1 MSNAFKIM
9 TFFFLLNINV
19 TVSAVEVVNKIKKE
33 SKSVL
38 KTFTRKTLKKD
49 EILDFL
55 SKNFIIIDNQR
66 GDGLVT
72 YYFEDIIYKRY
83 KDLQI
88 ISEDT

>member
-55 SKNFIIIDNQR
+55 SKNFIIIDNEYNALLLLFKR
-66 GDGLVT
+66 K
-72 YYFEDIIYKRY
+72 FIKDIKIYK
-83 KDLQI
+83 
-88 ISEDT
+88 